1 MNTINSLRKSDLSK
15 MSDERIRENAARMI
29 LEGETPRDVAMLFPG
44 WFVTNHEGIIRL
56 WETVNRRS
64 WRGNE

>member
-1 MNTINSLRKSDLSK
+1 
-15 MSDERIRENAARMI
+15 MSDEISENAARRI
-29 LEGETPRDVAMLFPG
+29 LKGETPRDVAMLFPG
-44 WFVTNHEGIIRL
+44 WFVANHEGIICL

>member
-1 MNTINSLRKSDLSK
+1 
-15 MSDERIRENAARMI
+15 MSDERIRENASRMI

-44 WFVTNHEGIIRL
+44 CFVANHEGIIRL
-56 WETVNRRS
+56 WKTVNCRS